1 MNRYEFE
8 DLISDYIENNL
19 SLSKRKEVE
28 QYLNE
33 NPESQLLINEISSN
47 MEKVKSV
54 PQLSVDDN
62 FNQTLK
68 SKLMKKNNQ
77 KYFKSSNDKKSF
89 FGFTFNQSLLF
100 TGLTILS
107 VFTTIQLFTD
117 NTQNH
122 SSAGKYYSNES
133 DVLPNTPFL
142 KQEKSKPIVSESN
155 LDSIDVQNKQNR
167 KRGILQKMEFVND

>member
-68 SKLMKKNNQ
+68 SKLMKKIIKNTLKVVMIRNL
-77 KYFKSSNDKKSF
+77 FLV
-89 FGFTFNQSLLF
+89 SLL
-100 TGLTILS
+100 I
-107 VFTTIQLFTD
+107 
-117 NTQNH
+117 
-122 SSAGKYYSNES
+122 
-133 DVLPNTPFL
+133 
-142 KQEKSKPIVSESN
+142 N
-155 LDSIDVQNKQNR
+155 LYCSQ
-167 KRGILQKMEFVND
+167 G

>member
-19 SLSKRKEVE
+19 PLSKRKEFE
-28 QYLNE
+28 HYLNE
-33 NPESQLLINEISSN
+33 NSEAQLLINEISSN
-47 MEKVKSV
+47 MEKVKSI
-54 PQLSVDDN
+54 PQISVDDN
-62 FNQTLK
+62 FNQILK

-77 KYFKSSNDKKSF
+77 KYLTSSNDKIF
-89 FGFTFNQSLLF
+89 FWGFTFNQSLLF
-100 TGLTILS
+100 MGLSILS
-107 VFTTIQLFTD
+107 LFITIQLFSD

-133 DVLPNTPFL
+133 DVSPKTPFP
-142 KQEKSKPIVSESN
+142 KQENSKAIVSESN
-155 LDSIDVQNKQNR
+155 LDSIDVETKQNR

>member
-68 SKLMKKNNQ
+68 SKLMKKIIKNTLKVVMIRNL
-77 KYFKSSNDKKSF
+77 FLD
-89 FGFTFNQSLLF
+89 SLLIN
-100 TGLTILS
+100 LY
-107 VFTTIQLFTD
+107 
-117 NTQNH
+117 
-122 SSAGKYYSNES
+122 SSQG
-133 DVLPNTPFL
+133 
-142 KQEKSKPIVSESN
+142 
-155 LDSIDVQNKQNR
+155 
-167 KRGILQKMEFVND
+167 